1 MTYIAENLKTKK
13 QYQVTEQEK
22 IAIEANPATARKY
35 RFIQTTDSKP
45 KPKAPIAEKVDKGN

>member
-22 IAIEANPATARKY
+22 QAIESNPATARKY

-45 KPKAPIAEKVDKGN
+45 KPKAPIAEKADKGN